1 MKNGLKV
8 NNIILNK
15 YIMKKYTGLLIFL
28 FLNVISIEVL
38 FAQPNKKDTNNVKVY
53 YEQGMYGGWPAN
65 NGIWIWGNE
74 ILVGFTKGFY
84 KDLGPTLHNM
94 DREKPELHLLGRS
107 LDGGETW
114 NVEDPGKT
122 GGMVRS
128 GIFMAVPRTDLPQ
141 QASRD
146 FTKAINFEH
155 PDFAL
160 TTDTKRGLS
169 RFWYSYDRGHT
180 WNGPFDLPNFGAK
193 GTAARTDYIIDH
205 EKECTMFITV
215 SKENGQEGRSI
226 CIRTTN
232 GGESW
237 SRVSLIGSEPKGYS
251 IMPASV
257 RISENEILVL
267 VRNREENKSWIEG
280 YLSKDNGQTWAHLN
294 NPVEDTGVGNP
305 PALVKMTD
313 GRICLIYGYRAD
325 EGSILAK
332 TKTSDIRAKIS
343 NDNGIT
349 WSRDYI
355 LRNDG
360 SGQDIGYPRVVQR
373 PDGKIVAI
381 YYFMDKETGP
391 ERYIGATIW
400 SPPAMGTE

>member
-1 MKNGLKV
+1 MKTITILPCFILCTMALTNCQTDQE
-8 NNIILNK
+8 NIKHI
-15 YIMKKYTGLLIFL
+15 
-28 FLNVISIEVL
+28 
-38 FAQPNKKDTNNVKVY
+38 KVY
-53 YEQGMYGGWPAN
+53 YEPGMYGGWPAN

-74 ILVGFTKGFY
+74 ILAGFSKGFY
-84 KDLGPTLHNM
+84 KDLGPERHNM
-94 DREKPELHLLGRS
+94 DREKPELHLLARS

-122 GGMVRS
+122 GGMVPS

-141 QASRD
+141 QASKD
-146 FTKAINFEH
+146 FTNAINFEH

-160 TTDTKRGLS
+160 TARCNDTGSGQS

-180 WNGPFDLPNFGAK
+180 WTGPFDLPNFGAS
-193 GTAARTDYIIDH
+193 GTAARTDYIIDN

-215 SKENGQEGRSI
+215 SKENGREGRPI

-237 SRVSLIGSEPKGYS
+237 SRVSLIGPEPEGYS

-257 RISENEILVL
+257 RISKNEILVL
-267 VRNREENKSWIEG
+267 VRNRVKNKSWIEG
-280 YLSKDNGQTWAHLN
+280 YLSKDNGQTWTHLN
-294 NPVEDTGVGNP
+294 NPAEDTGVGNP

-343 NDNGIT
+343 NDNGKT

-391 ERYIGATIW
+391 ERYISATIW
-400 SPPAMGTE
+400 DPPAIGNEIFDK